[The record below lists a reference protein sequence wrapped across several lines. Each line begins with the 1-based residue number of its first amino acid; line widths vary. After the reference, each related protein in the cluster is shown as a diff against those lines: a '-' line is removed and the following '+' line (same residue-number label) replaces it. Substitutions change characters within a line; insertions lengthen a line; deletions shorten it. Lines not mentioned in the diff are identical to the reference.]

1 MKTEW
6 RNNVLTIFLEERI
19 DSSNAPHTEEEI
31 LKALSV
37 YPEAAIVIDADQCV
51 YISSAGLRILLHLQ
65 KEKKEK
71 ISLRNVNPDVYGIL
85 EVTGFTEIFD
95 VRKKL
100 REVSVEGCA
109 VIGRG
114 ASGTVYRLGE
124 DQILKLYSSSRTQ
137 EEIEHERSLAR
148 DAVINGIPSVITYD
162 MVRCGESYGIVF
174 EMLHS
179 DTLGHALTR
188 APEKTEKY
196 LSQYV
201 DFVKTLHEVPLK
213 SGVFPNLKSVLHEK
227 VPPLTRCC
235 TAEDLNLLHRLIDS
249 IPDRN
254 SLVHGDLHPG
264 NIMLQ
269 GEEFLLIDLPDASVG
284 SKVWDLVGLFR
295 DLIIGPR
302 QIPDIV
308 EQSMGIPA
316 DRIVSIGRAFFM
328 QYFGVNSEEA
338 LQPYFSM
345 IMPLFALN
353 SVLTSGDPS
362 DPAHMVPTEIVK
374 KMMREAITPNEAQI
388 QQTLQMLS

>member
-1 MKTEW
+1 MKTEYK
-6 RNNVLTIFLEERI
+6 NSILTIFLEGRI
-19 DSSNAPHTEEEI
+19 DSANAQQTETEI
-31 LKALSV
+31 TEALRNF
-37 YPEAAIVIDADQCV
+37 PEASLVIDTEMLT
-51 YISSAGLRILLHLQ
+51 YISSAGLRVLLRLQ

-71 ISLRNVNPDVYGIL
+71 ISLRNVTPEVYGIL
-85 EVTGFTEIFD
+85 EVTGFTEMFD

-100 REVSVEGCA
+100 REISVEGCE
-109 VIGRG
+109 VIGQG

-124 DQILKLYSSSRTQ
+124 DQILKLYSSSQTL

-148 DAVINGIPSVITYD
+148 EAVINGIPSVITYD
-162 MVRCGESYGIVF
+162 VVRCDERYGIVF
-174 EMLHS
+174 ELLHS
-179 DTLGHALTR
+179 DTLGHAFSR
-188 APEKTEKY
+188 ASEKEEEY
-196 LSQYV
+196 LVKYV
-201 DFVKTLHEVPLK
+201 DFVKNLHEIPLK

-227 VPPLTRCC
+227 VPPLARCC
-235 TAEDLNLLHRLIDS
+235 TAEDLNLLHSLIDS

-328 QYFGVNSEEA
+328 QYFGVNSAEA
-338 LQPYFSM
+338 LQPYFGM

-374 KMMREAITPNEAQI
+374 KMMRKAITPNEAQI
-388 QQTLQMLS
+388 RQTFQMLS